1 MGVDI
6 PLRMPLWRL
15 LTADEIVDL
24 GNNMAHETALGEKV
38 ESVGSALRGDDYG
51 EFITNTFGTYFSQ

>member
-24 GNNMAHETALGEKV
+24 GNNMAHEAALGEQV
-38 ESVGSALRGDDYG
+38 ESVGSALGGDDHG
-51 EFITNTFGTYFSQ
+51 ELITNTFGTYFSQ